1 MNTEQAIEEQLRK
14 AANAAS
20 SRLSL
25 ADSRYG
31 RSQWDSLSNRPE
43 AAVCPKGTE
52 LQGRSPWFI
61 DRGSISAIEIAR
73 RTWQP
78 YNGGLRR
85 RLLIR
90 CTDGSEQFFVLNH
103 VDAVAADFRARLSL

>member
-1 MNTEQAIEEQLRK
+1 MNTEQAIEEQLRSGERCELTLVGSRTVDM
-14 AANAAS
+14 AAAS
-20 SRLSL
+20 GILCLTDQRLL
-25 ADSRYG
+25 FVPRG
-31 RSQWDSLSNRPE
+31 LNFR
-43 AAVCPKGTE
+43 
-52 LQGRSPWFI
+52 GRSPWFI